1 MQRRNDNTHAHKAVR
16 FLGAAIFA
24 VVCFG
29 ITYGVLEASPDHVT
43 NSYRRYNNEGY
54 ALTQKGEPAAAIPFL
69 KQAVELNPAH
79 PTARNNLA
87 NAYRAEKNYNEARRQ
102 WDDLLSLAPDSLAAF
117 VGLGNVAS
125 DEKRYDEAVTY
136 YESALRV
143 DGTQPVALFN
153 LGNAYFNKDDARS
166 AIIAYAKSIDAAP
179 DFAPAH
185 YNLSQAY
192 ALVDDYPNA
201 LKHLERAMRLAPEVV
216 AKKNPL
222 KELPAIE

>member
-16 FLGAAIFA
+16 FLGTAIFA

-43 NSYRRYNNEGY
+43 NSYRSYNNEGY
-54 ALTQKGEPAAAIPFL
+54 ALAQKGDPAAAIPFL

-79 PTARNNLA
+79 PIARNNLA
-87 NAYRAEKNYNEARRQ
+87 NAYRSEKNYDEARRQ
-102 WDDLLSLAPDSLAAF
+102 WDNLLSLDPDSLIAF

-125 DEKRYDEAVTY
+125 DEQHYDEAVAY

-143 DGTQPVALFN
+143 DDAQPVTLFN
-153 LGNAYFNKDDARS
+153 LGNAYYNKNDARA
-166 AIIAYAKSIDAAP
+166 AIAAYEKSLDAAP
-179 DFAPAH
+179 NFAQAH

-192 ALVDDYPNA
+192 AHDEDYPNA
-201 LKHLERAMRLAPEVV
+201 LRHLELAVKLDPGVTT
-216 AKKNPL
+216 KKNVL
-222 KELPAIE
+222 RKLLENE